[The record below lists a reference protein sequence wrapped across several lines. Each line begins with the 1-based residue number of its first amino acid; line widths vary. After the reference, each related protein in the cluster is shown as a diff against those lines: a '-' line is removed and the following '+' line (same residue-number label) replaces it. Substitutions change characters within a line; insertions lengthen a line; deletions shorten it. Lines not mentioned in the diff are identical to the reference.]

1 MKIEKIINKI
11 SNYAAILLL
20 YALCAGTYMSAKGFV
35 YENGKIFLVNEANA
49 ATYDFAVPLGKRMVI
64 NLSNPHYLGDPLA
77 PITIYEYSSF
87 GCTHCADFHL
97 NILKKLDKDY
107 IKTGKIKVALVYF
120 PIDKKSMQA
129 AMIASCIPNSEYHNF
144 VNTVFQKQR
153 EWMLSGRASEILS
166 EYASHYGISKLNAME
181 CTKND
186 IIASE
191 ILGNRQ
197 QGASDLKI
205 TGTPTFVI
213 DDGQKQ
219 EVITGAP
226 SYSELKKYLDEKL
239 LKI

>member
-1 MKIEKIINKI
+1 MKIEKIIDKI
-11 SNYAAILLL
+11 SNYVAIFLL
-20 YALCAGTYMSAKGFV
+20 YLICAGTYMTSKGFV
-35 YENGKIFLVNEANA
+35 YDNGKIFLINEAKA
-49 ATYDFAVPLGKRMVI
+49 ATYDFAVPLDKRMLI

-97 NILKKLDKDY
+97 NMLKKLDKEY
-107 IKTGKIKVALVYF
+107 IKTGKVKVALVYF

-144 VNTVFQKQR
+144 VNMVFKKQR
-153 EWMLSGRASEILS
+153 EWMLSSKATEVLS
-166 EYASHYGISKLNAME
+166 EYASHYGISKLNALE

-186 IIASE
+186 NIASE

-197 QGASDLKI
+197 QGAADLNI
-205 TGTPTFVI
+205 TGTPSFVV
-213 DDGQKQ
+213 DDGIKQ
-219 EVITGAP
+219 EIITGAP